1 MLRRDTVGVG
11 GIEPVSGKEVV
22 GLALGEQQ
30 PVKHQ
35 GAACGV
41 PGGEFHIVGHH
52 QNRRALPA
60 QCQQQLRQLR
70 LGIGVQPL
78 GGLVQQQHRGLP
90 QQQLAYGKTLDL
102 AAGQVVGM
110 PRQQWRQLQLFRHLH
125 GLGFVLFGTVQQL
138 LLHRIGHK
146 QRPGVLGQH
155 TQPLTLCQLHLAPI
169 GLPKA
174 GQCLHQCGFACAVA
188 AQQTQQLTLMK
199 RYVCAPQDIL
209 ALFGIAEPKLLAL

>member
-1 MLRRDTVGVG
+1 MLCRDTVGVG
-11 GIEPVSGKEVV
+11 GIEPISCKEVV
-22 GLALGEQQ
+22 GLALREQQ

-60 QCQQQLRQLR
+60 QRQQQLRQLR

-110 PRQQWRQLQLFRHLH
+110 PRQQRRQLQLFRHLH
-125 GLGFVLFGTVQQL
+125 GLGFVLFSTVQQL

-155 TQPLTLCQLHLAPI
+155 TQPLTLCQLHLTTI
-169 GLPKA
+169 GLSEA
-174 GQCLHQCGFACAVA
+174 GQHLHQCGFACAVA

>member
-1 MLRRDTVGVG
+1 M
-11 GIEPVSGKEVV
+11 
-22 GLALGEQQ
+22 
-30 PVKHQ
+30 
-35 GAACGV
+35 
-41 PGGEFHIVGHH
+41 GHH

-60 QCQQQLRQLR
+60 QRQQQLRQLR

-90 QQQLAYGKTLDL
+90 QQQLAHRQTLDL
-102 AAGQVVGM
+102 ATGQVVGM
-110 PRQQWRQLQLFRHLH
+110 PRQQRRQLQPLRHLH

-155 TQPLTLCQLHLAPI
+155 TEPLTLRQLYLAPI

-174 GQCLHQCGFACAVA
+174 GQCLHQRGFACAVA